1 MRPEDRRFT
10 GWTAPKA
17 NPEAVAYYAEQAR
30 RAVAE
35 ARQRR
40 LDAEKHDEPQETSE
54 VAS

>member
-1 MRPEDRRFT
+1 MRPEERKFT

-40 LDAEKHDEPQETSE
+40 LDAESHDESRETAD